1 MGGCPHDS
9 LPAMNPSDV
18 PVLAQPSDPAPE
30 ERLALIQEQLRKLEK
45 RDWWLWSMAV
55 VVMLLLTFAVFSM
68 SFPDLVKTDDPFF
81 LAGLNRAVRGL
92 IGLVLIF
99 NSYTIYQQVMV
110 KRLRRQFSKQ
120 LDEMRVLQ
128 IRAVEFERL
137 ALVDP
142 LTGLYN
148 RRVAKE
154 RLASE
159 ASRSQRY
166 GHPLTVVAL
175 DLDGFKQINDTYGH
189 LAGDHVLKEFAARI
203 SATIRLSDF
212 AVRMGGDEFLIL
224 FPECSTSQV
233 DILLSRLR
241 PMETEYNGQKIPIRF
256 SAGWVGYETGE
267 TTEQFLERADRIL
280 YAEKRAA
287 KTREKE
293 LSHAL

>member
-1 MGGCPHDS
+1 
-9 LPAMNPSDV
+9 MNPSDI
-18 PVLAQPSDPAPE
+18 PTLAQPSDPAPE
-30 ERLALIQEQLRKLEK
+30 ERLAAIQEQLRKLEK

-55 VVMLLLTFAVFSM
+55 IVMLLLTFAVFSM
-68 SFPDLVKTDDPFF
+68 SFPNLVKTDDPFF
-81 LAGLNRAVRGL
+81 QSGLNRAVRGL

-99 NSYTIYQQVMV
+99 NAYTIYQQVTV

-142 LTGLYN
+142 LTGLSN
-148 RRVAKE
+148 RRIAKE
-154 RLASE
+154 RLTSE

-175 DLDGFKQINDTYGH
+175 DLDNFKLINDTYGH

-212 AVRMGGDEFLIL
+212 AARMGGDEFLIL

-233 DILLSRLR
+233 DTLLSRLR
-241 PMETEYNGQKIPIRF
+241 PMEVEYNGQKIPVRF

-267 TTEQFLERADRIL
+267 STEQFQERADRIL

-287 KTREKE
+287 KAREKE
-293 LSHAL
+293 PSHAL

>member
-1 MGGCPHDS
+1 
-9 LPAMNPSDV
+9 MNPSDV
-18 PVLAQPSDPAPE
+18 PALAQPADPAPE
-30 ERLALIQEQLRKLEK
+30 ERLAGIQEQLRKLEK

-55 VVMLLLTFAVFSM
+55 VVMLLLTFAVFSL
-68 SFPDLVKTDDPFF
+68 SFPNLVKTDDPFF
-81 LAGLNRAVRGL
+81 QSGLNRAVRGL

-142 LTGLYN
+142 LTGLSN
-148 RRVAKE
+148 RRIAKE
-154 RLASE
+154 RLTSE

-175 DLDGFKQINDTYGH
+175 DLDDFKKINDTYGH

-203 SATIRLSDF
+203 GAAIRLSDF
-212 AVRMGGDEFLIL
+212 AARMGGDEFLIL

-233 DILLSRLR
+233 DNLLSRLR
-241 PMETEYNGQKIPIRF
+241 PMETEYKGQKIPIHF
-256 SAGWVGYETGE
+256 SAGWVGYESGE

-287 KTREKE
+287 KAREKE
-293 LSHAL
+293 PSHAL